1 MLLFGLLASLKLAG
15 IAQHAAFFL
24 GAGQSTATIDLV
36 VARTFQPVSA
46 FTKHTVVFAV
56 SS

>member
-1 MLLFGLLASLKLAG
+1 MLAG
-15 IAQHAAFFL
+15 IAWRNTFFPET
-24 GAGQSTATIDLV
+24 GRSSATIDLV

-46 FTKHTVVFAV
+46 FTKHTGVIVV

>member
-15 IAQHAAFFL
+15 IAQHDAFFL
-24 GAGQSTATIDLV
+24 GAGRSTATIDLA
-36 VARTFQPVSA
+36 VARTFQLVSN
-46 FTKHTVVFAV
+46 FTKHTGVIVV